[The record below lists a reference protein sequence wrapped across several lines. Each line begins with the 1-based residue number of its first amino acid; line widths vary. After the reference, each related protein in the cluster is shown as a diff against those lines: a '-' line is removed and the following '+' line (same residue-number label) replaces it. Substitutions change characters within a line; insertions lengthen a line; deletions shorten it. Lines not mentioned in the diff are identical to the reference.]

1 MVESLEKIE
10 ERALLLRRLYWLDEI
25 HKIGKELNIDSI
37 KEVENYWDLDHK
49 SASSQISKILSDN
62 SLLELVSRHP
72 PKYLEMGGFHGQFYT
87 LEEKNQLQLTGSWE
101 IISKNVK
108 RAIEKYK
115 EKSYGTLKALVNKNG
130 KSSYIDLLTEIEK
143 ILDKDYTPTALLS
156 RLTILKLVFK
166 TGSNKYPTWE
176 IPQEILPVVKNEIE
190 KITLNKIKKTTKI
203 RKSKKQKFTT
213 STREKILSRDLR
225 LDSIV
230 YDLVDIRSNVN
241 LIFHNRHSVK
251 LFKDNEKAIMRIT
264 KPCGDEEEFSSR
276 INWLSVIVTDDFE
289 LTEAKKLIKNSKIKG
304 SIDFMEKYLNEK
316 NIYYDENLIKNFR
329 MLKILRNKKYP
340 THPDDGK
347 FLDAT
352 THFGQSKFPLDWT
365 TLWESVLK
373 SVTESFRM
381 LMDAIQE
388 KK

>member
-176 IPQEILPVVKNEIE
+176 IPQEIL
-190 KITLNKIKKTTKI
+190 NKM
-203 RKSKKQKFTT
+203 KQ
-213 STREKILSRDLR
+213 
-225 LDSIV
+225 
-230 YDLVDIRSNVN
+230 
-241 LIFHNRHSVK
+241 
-251 LFKDNEKAIMRIT
+251 
-264 KPCGDEEEFSSR
+264 P
-276 INWLSVIVTDDFE
+276 
-289 LTEAKKLIKNSKIKG
+289 
-304 SIDFMEKYLNEK
+304 
-316 NIYYDENLIKNFR
+316 
-329 MLKILRNKKYP
+329 
-340 THPDDGK
+340 
-347 FLDAT
+347 
-352 THFGQSKFPLDWT
+352 
-365 TLWESVLK
+365 
-373 SVTESFRM
+373 
-381 LMDAIQE
+381 
-388 KK
+388 